1 MTGKTLSAPRAAAL
15 VGPYASGKTA
25 LLESLLFHCGAVPKK
40 GSAKDGSTVGDGS
53 LEARGHHMGTELNAA
68 SATFLG
74 EGWTFLDCPGS
85 VEFARDAEQALMV
98 ADIAVVV
105 VEPEP
110 GKAIL
115 AAPVLHFLD
124 QRQIPHLI
132 FINKMDGGG
141 AGRLKDTIAA
151 LQAVSER
158 PLVLRELP
166 IKDGGFVDL
175 VSERAYK
182 AGPGGASDLIPLP
195 ESALPEE
202 QEARRE
208 MLEHLADFDD
218 HLLEELLEEV
228 KPSTDEI
235 FEDFRKEMAGDLI
248 VPVFFG
254 SGEKDLGVR
263 RLMKA
268 LRHEAPGPATT
279 ADRLKLPSG
288 KEAFVQVFRT
298 LHAPHVGRLS
308 FARVWRG
315 PVADGSTLG
324 GARVAG
330 VFHLLGTQQI
340 KAPSAETGEVVAFGK
355 LESAH
360 AGQGLTPS
368 ATVDLPWP
376 APAQAVMAMSLKAQ
390 KSADEVKLGGAL
402 QKLCEE
408 DPTLQLEQSEDT
420 HERLLWGQ
428 GEIHLKIAL
437 ERLKH
442 RFNLEVVHGAPL
454 VPYRETIRKAV
465 NQHGRFKHQSG
476 GHGAFGD
483 VVLDIKPL
491 LRGAGFVFKE
501 AIVGGVVPRQFFS
514 SVEKGCADFMR
525 QGPLG
530 FPVVDLEVTLT
541 HGSYH
546 SVDSSDAA
554 FQQAARIAMG
564 EGLPNARPV
573 LLEPVVELALSVPA
587 EFTAKAQRLVT
598 GRRGGQVLGYDA
610 KEGWSGWDT
619 VGALVPQAEMRDL
632 IVELRSLTL
641 GVGFF
646 TWKLH
651 RLQELEGREADKTV
665 EARREALGRVPAKV

>member
-1 MTGKTLSAPRAAAL
+1 MTGKTLSAPRVAAL

-25 LLESLLFHCGAVPKK
+25 LLESLLAHCGTIPKK
-40 GSAKDGSTVGDGS
+40 GSAKDGTTTGDAS
-53 LEARGHHMGTELNAA
+53 VEARTHHMGTELNAA
-68 SATFLG
+68 SAAFLG
-74 EGWTFLDCPGS
+74 EVWTFLDCPGS

-98 ADIAVVV
+98 ADLAVVV

-115 AAPVLHFLD
+115 AAPMLHFLD

-141 AGRLKDTIAA
+141 AGRLRDTVAA
-151 LQAVSER
+151 LQTVSER

-175 VSERAYK
+175 VSERAYRP
-182 AGPGGASDLIPLP
+182 GPGGSSDLIPLP
-195 ESALPEE
+195 EYALPEE

-235 FEDFRKEMAGDLI
+235 FEDFRKEMAADLI

-254 SGEKDLGVR
+254 SGDKDLGVR
-263 RLMKA
+263 RLLKA

-279 ADRLKLPSG
+279 MQRLKLPSG
-288 KEAFVQVFRT
+288 KEAFAQVFRV
-298 LHAPHVGRLS
+298 LHAPHVGRLA

-315 PVADGSTLG
+315 PVQDG
-324 GARVAG
+324 GALDGGRVAG
-330 VFHLLGTQQI
+330 IYKLLGSQQI
-340 KAPSAETGEVVAFGK
+340 KVQSAEAGEVVAFGK
-355 LESAH
+355 LDAAK
-360 AGQGLTPS
+360 AGQGVTS
-368 ATVDLPWP
+368 SGTVDLPWP
-376 APAQAVMAMSLKAQ
+376 EPAQPVLAMSLKAQ
-390 KSADEVKLGGAL
+390 KSGDEVKLGGAL

-428 GEIHLKIAL
+428 GEIHLKVAL
-437 ERLKH
+437 ERLKN
-442 RFNLEVVHGAPL
+442 RFNLEVAHGAPL

-465 NQHGRFKHQSG
+465 SQHGRFKHQTG

-483 VVLDIKPL
+483 VVLEIKPL
-491 LRGAGFVFKE
+491 PRESGFVFKE
-501 AIVGGVVPRQFFS
+501 AIVGGVIPRNFFP
-514 SVEKGCADFMR
+514 SVEKGCVDFMK
-525 QGPLG
+525 QGPFG

-546 SVDSSDAA
+546 SVDSSDMA
-554 FQQAARIAMG
+554 FQQAARVALG

-573 LLEPVVELALSVPA
+573 LLEPVVELSISVPS

-598 GRRGGQVLGYDA
+598 GRRGGQVLGFDI
-610 KEGWSGWDT
+610 KEGWPGWDR
-619 VGALVPQAEMRDL
+619 VGALIPQAEMRDL
-632 IVELRSLTL
+632 IVELRSLTF

-651 RLQELEGREADKTV
+651 RLQELEGRDADKIV
-665 EARREALGRVPAKV
+665 EARRESLGRAPARV

>member
-25 LLESLLFHCGAVPKK
+25 LMESLLAHCGAIPKK
-40 GSAKDGSTVGDGS
+40 GSAKDGTTVGDAS
-53 LEARGHHMGTELNAA
+53 AEARAHHMGTELNAA

-105 VEPEP
+105 VEPDP

-124 QRQIPHLI
+124 QREIPHLI
-132 FINKMDGGG
+132 FISKMDGGG
-141 AGRLKDTIAA
+141 AARLRDTVAA

-218 HLLEELLEEV
+218 HLLEELLEDL
-228 KPSTDEI
+228 KPSTEEV
-235 FEDFRKEMAGDLI
+235 FEDFRKEMAADLI

-263 RLMKA
+263 RLLKA
-268 LRHEAPGPATT
+268 LRHEAPGAATT
-279 ADRLKLPSG
+279 AARLRIPDG

-298 LHAPHVGRLS
+298 LHAAHVGRLS

-315 PVADGSTLG
+315 SVADGSALG

-330 VFHLLGTQQI
+330 IYRPLGSQQV
-340 KAPSAETGEVVAFGK
+340 KASSAEAGEVVAFGK
-355 LESAH
+355 LESAR

-368 ATVDLPWP
+368 AVVELPWP
-376 APAQAVMAMSLKAQ
+376 EPAQPVMAMSLKAQ
-390 KSADEVKLGGAL
+390 KSGDEVKLGGAL

-428 GEIHLKIAL
+428 GEIHLKVAL
-437 ERLKH
+437 ERLKN
-442 RFNLEVVHGAPL
+442 RFNLDVIHGTPL
-454 VPYRETIRKAV
+454 VPYRETIRKPV
-465 NQHGRFKHQSG
+465 NQHGRFKHQTG

-491 LRGAGFVFKE
+491 PRGAGFVFKE
-501 AIVGGVVPRQFFS
+501 AIVGGVIPRQFFS
-514 SVEKGCADFMR
+514 SVEKGCVDFMK

-546 SVDSSDAA
+546 SVDSSDMA

-573 LLEPVVELALSVPA
+573 LLEPVVELSISVPS

-598 GRRGGQVLGYDA
+598 GRRSGQVLGFDA
-610 KEGWSGWDT
+610 KEGWPGWDT
-619 VGALVPQAEMRDL
+619 VGALIPQAEMRDL
-632 IVELRSLTL
+632 IVELRSLTY

-646 TWKLH
+646 TWALH
-651 RLQELEGREADKTV
+651 RLQELEGREADRTV
-665 EARREALGRVPAKV
+665 EARRDAIGKTPAKV

>member
-1 MTGKTLSAPRAAAL
+1 MPGKTLSAPRVAAL

-25 LLESLLFHCGAVPKK
+25 LLESLLAHCGAIPKK
-40 GSAKDGSTVGDGS
+40 GSAKDGTTTGDAS
-53 LEARGHHMGTELNAA
+53 MEARTHHMGTELNAA
-68 SATFLG
+68 STVFLG

-98 ADIAVVV
+98 ADLAVVV

-124 QRQIPHLI
+124 QREIPHLI

-141 AGRLKDTIAA
+141 AGRLRDTIAA

-158 PLVLRELP
+158 PLVLREMP

-182 AGPGGASDLIPLP
+182 PGPGGASDLIPLP

-228 KPSTDEI
+228 KPSTEEV
-235 FEDFRKEMAGDLI
+235 FEDFRKEMAADLI

-279 ADRLKLPSG
+279 AERLKLPSG
-288 KEAFVQVFRT
+288 KDAFAQVFRV
-298 LHAPHVGRLS
+298 LHAPHVGRLG

-315 PVADGSTLG
+315 PVQDGMALDGGRVGGLFRMLG
-324 GARVAG
+324 S
-330 VFHLLGTQQI
+330 QQI
-340 KAPSAETGEVVAFGK
+340 KIQAGAAGEVVALGR
-355 LESAH
+355 LDEVRP
-360 AGQGLTPS
+360 GQGITPS
-368 ATVDLPWP
+368 GSVELPWP
-376 APAQAVMAMSLKAQ
+376 DPAQPVLAMSLKAQ
-390 KSADEVKLGGAL
+390 KSGDEVKLGGAL
-402 QKLCEE
+402 HKLCEE
-408 DPTLQLEQSEDT
+408 DPSLRLEQSEDT

-428 GEIHLKIAL
+428 GEIHLKVAL
-437 ERLKH
+437 ERLKN
-442 RFNLEVVHGAPL
+442 RFNLEVIHGAPL

-465 NQHGRFKHQSG
+465 QQHGRFKHQTG

-483 VVLDIKPL
+483 VMLEIRPL
-491 LRGAGFVFKE
+491 PRGSGFVFKE
-501 AIVGGVVPRQFFS
+501 AIVGGVIPRNFFP
-514 SVEKGCADFMR
+514 SVEKGCADFMK
-525 QGPLG
+525 QGPFG

-541 HGSYH
+541 HGTFH
-546 SVDSSDAA
+546 SVDSSDMA

-573 LLEPVVELALSVPA
+573 LLEPVVELSISVPA

-598 GRRGGQVLGYDA
+598 GRRGGQVLGFDI
-610 KEGWSGWDT
+610 KDGWPGWDQ
-619 VGALVPQAEMRDL
+619 VGALIPQAEMRDL
-632 IVELRSLTL
+632 IVELRSLTF

-646 TWKLH
+646 TWALH
-651 RLQELEGREADKTV
+651 RLQELEGRDADKIV
-665 EARREALGRVPAKV
+665 DARRESLGKVPARV

>member
-1 MTGKTLSAPRAAAL
+1 MTGKTLSAPRVAAL

-25 LLESLLFHCGAVPKK
+25 LLESLLAHCGAIPRK
-40 GSAKDGSTVGDGS
+40 GTAKDGNTVGDGS
-53 LEARGHHMGTELNAA
+53 LEAHAHHMGTELNAA
-68 SATFLG
+68 SATFLD

-98 ADIAVVV
+98 ADLAVVV
-105 VEPEP
+105 VEPDP

-115 AAPVLHFLD
+115 VSPILHFLD

-141 AGRLKDTIAA
+141 AGRLRGTIAA

-182 AGPGGASDLIPLP
+182 AGPGGTSDLIPLP

-228 KPSTDEI
+228 KPSSEEI
-235 FEDFRKEMAGDLI
+235 FEDFRKEMAADLI

-254 SGEKDLGVR
+254 SGEKDMGVR
-263 RLMKA
+263 RLFKA

-279 ADRLKLPSG
+279 AARLAIPAG
-288 KEAFVQVFRT
+288 KDAFAQVFRV
-298 LHAPHVGRLS
+298 LHAPHVGRLG

-315 PVADGSTLG
+315 PVQDGMALDG
-324 GARVAG
+324 GRVGG
-330 VFHLLGTQQI
+330 VFRLLGSQHAKLQ
-340 KAPSAETGEVVAFGK
+340 KAETGEIVALGRLDEVK
-355 LESAH
+355 
-360 AGQGLTPS
+360 AGQGITP
-368 ATVDLPWP
+368 AGTVELPWP
-376 APAQAVMAMSLKAQ
+376 EAAQPVLAMSLKAQ
-390 KSADEVKLGGAL
+390 KSGDEVKLGGAL

-408 DPTLQLEQSEDT
+408 DPSLRLEQSEDT

-428 GEIHLKIAL
+428 GEIHLKVAL
-437 ERLKH
+437 ERLKN
-442 RFNLEVVHGAPL
+442 RFNLEVEHGAPL

-465 NQHGRFKHQSG
+465 QQHGRFKHQTG

-483 VVLDIKPL
+483 VVLEIKPL
-491 LRGAGFVFKE
+491 PRESGFVFKE
-501 AIVGGVVPRQFFS
+501 AIVGGVVPRNFFG
-514 SVEKGCADFMR
+514 SVEKGCVDFMK
-525 QGPLG
+525 QGPFG

-546 SVDSSDAA
+546 SVDSSDMA
-554 FQQAARIAMG
+554 FQQAARLAMG

-573 LLEPVVELALSVPA
+573 LLEPVVELSISVPN

-598 GRRGGQVLGYDA
+598 GRRGGQVLGFDI
-610 KEGWSGWDT
+610 KEAWPGWDQ
-619 VGALVPQAEMRDL
+619 VSAHIPQAEMRDL
-632 IVELRSLTL
+632 IVELRSLTF

-651 RLQELEGREADKTV
+651 RLQELEGRDADKIV
-665 EARREALGRVPAKV
+665 EARRESLGKTPARV

>member
-1 MTGKTLSAPRAAAL
+1 MTGKTLSAPRVAAL

-25 LLESLLFHCGAVPKK
+25 LLESLLAQCGAIPKK
-40 GSAKDGSTVGDGS
+40 GSAKDGNTIGDAS
-53 LEARGHHMGTELNAA
+53 LEARTHRMGTELNAA

-98 ADIAVVV
+98 ADLAVVV
-105 VEPEP
+105 VEPDP

-115 AAPVLHFLD
+115 ASPVLHFLD

-141 AGRLKDTIAA
+141 AGRLRDTVAA
-151 LQAVSER
+151 LQSVSER

-175 VSERAYK
+175 VSERAYRP
-182 AGPGGASDLIPLP
+182 GPGGSSDLIPLP

-218 HLLEELLEEV
+218 HLLEELLEDA
-228 KPSTDEI
+228 KPSSEEI
-235 FEDFRKEMAGDLI
+235 FEDFRKEMAADLI

-254 SGEKDLGVR
+254 SGDRDLGVR
-263 RLMKA
+263 RLLKA

-279 ADRLKLPSG
+279 AERLELPSG
-288 KEAFVQVFRT
+288 KEPFVQVFRV
-298 LHAPHVGRLS
+298 LHASHVGRLC

-315 PVADGSTLG
+315 PVQDGMALDGGRVGGVFRLLG
-324 GARVAG
+324 GQHAKIQAAEMG
-330 VFHLLGTQQI
+330 EIAALGRLD
-340 KAPSAETGEVVAFGK
+340 EVK
-355 LESAH
+355 
-360 AGQGLTPS
+360 AGQGVTS
-368 ATVDLPWP
+368 AGTVDLPWP
-376 APAQAVMAMSLKAQ
+376 EPAQPVLAMSLKAQ
-390 KSADEVKLGGAL
+390 KSGDEVKLGGAL

-408 DPTLQLEQSEDT
+408 DPSLRLEQSEDT

-428 GEIHLKIAL
+428 GEIHLKVAL
-437 ERLKH
+437 ERLKN
-442 RFNLEVVHGAPL
+442 RFNLEVAQGAPL

-465 NQHGRFKHQSG
+465 QQHGRFKHQTG

-483 VVLDIKPL
+483 VVLEIKPL
-491 LRGAGFVFKE
+491 PREAGFVFKE
-501 AIVGGVVPRQFFS
+501 AIVGGVIPRNFFP
-514 SVEKGCADFMR
+514 SVEKGCVDFMK
-525 QGPLG
+525 QGPFG

-546 SVDSSDAA
+546 SVDSSDMA
-554 FQQAARIAMG
+554 FQQAARLAMG

-573 LLEPVVELALSVPA
+573 LLEPVVELSISVPN

-598 GRRGGQVLGYDA
+598 GRRGGQVLGFDI
-610 KEGWSGWDT
+610 KEAWPGWDQ
-619 VGALVPQAEMRDL
+619 VGALIPQAEMRDL
-632 IVELRSLTL
+632 IVELRSLTF

-651 RLQELEGREADKTV
+651 RLQELEGRDADKIV
-665 EARREALGRVPAKV
+665 EARRESLGKAPARV

>member
-25 LLESLLFHCGAVPKK
+25 LLESLLAHCGAIPKK
-40 GSAKDGSTVGDGS
+40 GSAKDGTTVGDAS
-53 LEARGHHMGTELNAA
+53 AEARAHHMGTELNAA

-115 AAPVLHFLD
+115 VAPVLHFLD
-124 QRQIPHLI
+124 QRDIPHLI

-228 KPSTDEI
+228 KPSTEEV
-235 FEDFRKEMAGDLI
+235 FEDFRKELASDLI

-279 ADRLKLPSG
+279 ADRLKIPSG
-288 KEAFVQVFRT
+288 KEAFVQIFRT

-308 FARVWRG
+308 IARVWRG
-315 PVADGSTLG
+315 PVSDGSTLD

-330 VFHLLGTQQI
+330 VFRLLGGQQLKTQT
-340 KAPSAETGEVVAFGK
+340 ADGGEVVAFGK
-355 LESAH
+355 LEHAH

-368 ATVDLPWP
+368 SSTDLPWP
-376 APAQAVMAMSLKAQ
+376 APAQPVMAMSLKAQ
-390 KSADEVKLGGAL
+390 KSGDEVKLGGAL

-428 GEIHLKIAL
+428 GEIHLKVAL
-437 ERLKH
+437 ERLKN

-483 VVLDIKPL
+483 VVLDIRPL
-491 LRGAGFVFKE
+491 PRESGFVFKE
-501 AIVGGVVPRQFFS
+501 AIVGGVVPRQYFS

-573 LLEPVVELALSVPA
+573 LLEPVVELSISVPA

-610 KEGWSGWDT
+610 KDGWPGWDA

-651 RLQELEGREADKTV
+651 RLQELEGREADKTI
-665 EARREALGRVPAKV
+665 EARREALGRTPAKV

>member
-1 MTGKTLSAPRAAAL
+1 MTGKTLTAPRAAAL

-25 LLESLLFHCGAVPKK
+25 LLESLLAHCGAIPKK
-40 GSAKDGSTVGDGS
+40 GTAKDGSTVGDGS
-53 LEARGHHMGTELNAA
+53 PEARAHHMGTELNVA

-85 VEFARDAEQALMV
+85 VEFAREAEQALMV
-98 ADIAVVV
+98 ADVAVVV
-105 VEPEP
+105 VEPDP
-110 GKAIL
+110 AKAIL

-124 QRQIPHLI
+124 QRAIPHLI
-132 FINKMDGGG
+132 FISRMDNG
-141 AGRLKDTIAA
+141 AAERLRDTVAA
-151 LQAVSER
+151 LQGVSER

-166 IKDGGFVDL
+166 LKDGGFVDL

-182 AGPGGASDLIPLP
+182 PGPGGSADLIPLP

-218 HLLEELLEEV
+218 HLLEELLEDI
-228 KPSTDEI
+228 KPSTEEV
-235 FEDFRKEMAGDLI
+235 FEDFRKELAADLI
-248 VPVFFG
+248 VPVLFG

-263 RLMKA
+263 RLLKT
-268 LRHEAPGPATT
+268 LRHEAPPPATT
-279 ADRLKLPSG
+279 AGRLALPGG
-288 KEAFVQVFRT
+288 KEPFAQVFRT

-315 PVADGSTLG
+315 ELQDGMALDGARLG
-324 GARVAG
+324 GIYR
-330 VFHLLGTQQI
+330 LLGGQQA
-340 KAPSAETGEVVAFGK
+340 KVSSAGEGEIVALGR
-355 LESAH
+355 LESVA
-360 AGQGLTPS
+360 AGQGVTASGTLE
-368 ATVDLPWP
+368 LPWP
-376 APAQAVMAMSLKAQ
+376 EPAQPVMALSLKAQ
-390 KSADEVKLGGAL
+390 KAGDEVKLGGAL

-408 DPTLQLEQSEDT
+408 DPSLHLEQSEDT

-428 GEIHLKIAL
+428 GEIHLKVAL

-442 RFNLEVVHGAPL
+442 RFNLEVQSGAPL

-465 NQHGRFKHQSG
+465 QQHGRFKHQTG

-483 VVLDIKPL
+483 VVLDIQPL
-491 LRGAGFVFKE
+491 PRGAGFVFEE
-501 AIVGGVVPRQFFS
+501 AIVGGVIPRNFFP
-514 SVEKGCADFMR
+514 SVEKGCVDYMR

-530 FPVVDLEVTLT
+530 FPVVDLQVTLT

-546 SVDSSDAA
+546 SVDSSDMA

-573 LLEPVVELALSVPA
+573 LLEPVVELVLSVPS
-587 EFTAKAQRLVT
+587 EFTARAQRLVT
-598 GRRGGQVLGYDA
+598 GRRGGQVMGFDA
-610 KEGWSGWDT
+610 KEGWTGWDA
-619 VGALVPQAEMRDL
+619 VSALLPQAELRDL
-632 IVELRSLTL
+632 IVELRSLTF

-646 TWKLH
+646 TWRLH
-651 RLQELEGREADKTV
+651 RLQELEGREADKV
-665 EARREALGRVPAKV
+665 IEARREALGRAPARV

>member
-25 LLESLLFHCGAVPKK
+25 LLESLLFHCGSIPKK

>member
-1 MTGKTLSAPRAAAL
+1 MTGKTLTAPRAAAL

-25 LLESLLFHCGAVPKK
+25 LLESLLAHAGAIPKK

-53 LEARGHHMGTELNAA
+53 PEARAHHMGTELNAA
-68 SATFLG
+68 SCAFLE

-98 ADIAVVV
+98 SDLAVVV

-141 AGRLKDTIAA
+141 AGRLRDTIAA

-166 IKDGGFVDL
+166 LKEGGFVDL

-182 AGPGGASDLIPLP
+182 QGPGGSSDLIPLP

-228 KPSTDEI
+228 KPSTEEV
-235 FEDFRKEMAGDLI
+235 FEDFRKELAGDLI

-254 SGEKDLGVR
+254 SGEKDLGIR
-263 RLMKA
+263 RLFKA

-279 ADRLKLPSG
+279 ADRLKIPTG
-288 KEAFVQVFRT
+288 KDAFVQAFRT

-308 FARVWRG
+308 FARIWRG

-324 GARVAG
+324 AARVAG
-330 VFHLLGTQQI
+330 LFKLMGGHQTKVQT
-340 KAPSAETGEVVAFGK
+340 AEVGEVVAIGK
-355 LESAH
+355 LEQAQ
-360 AGQGLTPS
+360 AGHGLSPS
-368 ATVDLPWP
+368 ATLDLPWP
-376 APAQAVMAMSLKAQ
+376 EPAQPVLAMSLKAL

-428 GEIHLKIAL
+428 GEIHLKVAL
-437 ERLKH
+437 ERLKN
-442 RFNLEVVHGAPL
+442 RFNLEVTHGAPL
-454 VPYRETIRKAV
+454 VPYRETIRKSV
-465 NQHGRFKHQSG
+465 SQHGRFKHQTG

-483 VVLDIKPL
+483 VVLDIRPL
-491 LRGAGFVFKE
+491 PRGEGFVFKE
-501 AIVGGVVPRQFFS
+501 AIVGGVIPRNFFP
-514 SVEKGCADFMR
+514 SVEKGCVDFMR

-530 FPVVDLEVTLT
+530 FPVVDLEVILT
-541 HGSYH
+541 HGSFH

-573 LLEPVVELALSVPA
+573 LLEPVVELSISVPA

-598 GRRGGQVLGYDA
+598 GRRGGQVLGFDA
-610 KEGWSGWDT
+610 KEGWGGWDA
-619 VGALVPQAEMRDL
+619 VGALIPQAEMRDL

-665 EARREALGRVPAKV
+665 EARRESLGRAPAKV